1 MANVIEESTA
11 IGLSDIPLSRT
22 KAESQVH
29 ITVSRLFRI
38 RGAVI
43 GLLAIGIMVLIAL
56 SASLIAPYDPTKA
69 SPSEAFGAPS
79 RHHLLGTDYIGRD
92 ILSQLMF
99 GARISLRMGV
109 VSVAIGAALGTIVGL
124 LSGFYGETAD
134 ALIMRLVDMM
144 LAFPGMILALSIV
157 SVLGPSLTNVMIAVG
172 LSLVPVFARLVRGLV
187 LSEKEKV
194 YIEAARAIGAPGRR
208 IAFLHIFPNIL
219 APIIVLAT
227 LNIGSAIIT
236 GASLSFLGL
245 GAQPPTPEWGAMLAG
260 GRSYLRDAWW
270 MSTFP
275 GLAIFV
281 TVLAINMLGDGLRDA
296 LDPRLR
302 I

>member
-1 MANVIEESTA
+1 MVDVTEEGMET
-11 IGLSDIPLSRT
+11 GLSDIPRSRM

-29 ITVSRLFRI
+29 MTVSRLLRI
-38 RGAVI
+38 QGAVV
-43 GLLAIGIMVLIAL
+43 GLLAIGVMVLVAL

-79 RHHLLGTDYIGRD
+79 RQHLLGTDYIGRD

-109 VSVAIGAALGTIVGL
+109 ISVAIGGALGSIVGL
-124 LSGFYGETAD
+124 LSGFYAHIVD
-134 ALIMRLVDMM
+134 AVIMRLVDMM

-194 YIEAARAIGAPGRR
+194 YIEAARAIGTPGRR
-208 IAFLHIFPNIL
+208 IAFLHIFPNVL
-219 APIIVLAT
+219 APIIVVAT
-227 LNIGSAIIT
+227 LNIGNAII
-236 GASLSFLGL
+236 AAAALSFLGL

-260 GRSYLRDAWW
+260 GRNYLRDAWW

-281 TVLAINMLGDGLRDA
+281 TVLAINMVGDGLRDA